1 MALSIPYKEDLLL
14 GLDQV
19 YYYSRCNGENVII
32 YLNMDVVL
40 FGTCSHVI
48 IKTQKMDPLAEGG
61 ARILI
66 KEGSIKA
73 IEMCQV

>member
-1 MALSIPYKEDLLL
+1 MLL

-19 YYYSRCNGENVII
+19 YYQRYNGENVII

-48 IKTQKMDPLAEGG
+48 IKMQKVDPHAQGG
-61 ARILI
+61 ARILS
-66 KEGSIKA
+66 KESSIKT
-73 IEMCQV
+73 IEMSSVKFNEKLDW